1 MDRDIGLQ
9 VDLIGILPGQ
19 PGADAWNGPA
29 QVSASVM
36 MPALA
41 PRTFE
46 QMLSTRRPIRR
57 PPAGDGHQQ
66 DAARIDAVDDEMSYA
81 VGERVGLP
89 RPSAGNDQQRPGLR
103 IFAHAKLHCPA
114 LLRIEFGEMGQV
126 RRHVRTSKNADA

>member
-66 DAARIDAVDDEMSYA
+66 DAARIDDTDDQ
-81 VGERVGLP
+81 VGDPMGQSVGL
-89 RPSAGNDQQRPGLR
+89 A
-103 IFAHAKLHCPA
+103 
-114 LLRIEFGEMGQV
+114 
-126 RRHVRTSKNADA
+126 